1 MFGHLS
7 TGAANDL
14 SKVTEIARSM
24 VMRYGMVKDLGH
36 VAYENE
42 PVGFLNNNIT
52 QKQFSETTAREIDV
66 AVRAIVKTAYDK
78 ALGILSR
85 EKALLSRWAEK
96 LLEKET
102 LLEDELGELKGL
114 LAAPPRAA

>member
-1 MFGHLS
+1 
-7 TGAANDL
+7 
-14 SKVTEIARSM
+14 
-24 VMRYGMVKDLGH
+24 MVKDLGH

-52 QKQFSETTAREIDV
+52 QKQFSEATAREIDV

-85 EKALLSRWAEK
+85 EKTLLSRWAEK

-102 LLEDELGELKGL
+102 LVESELDELKGSIG
-114 LAAPPRAA
+114 AAASAYASAPRPDRPIPVR